1 MRDSQNGCLS
11 FENLNLKWMIT
22 RGTPMAEETSNWP
35 ATNISTRSTA
45 CLSPVLLIIASS
57 SLALPSVGADD
68 TAQCN
73 NGADL
78 PGCWMVLSFCFDMC
92 HMPVPVTVLQ
102 HVIKY
107 FEQYVCIYIYIYMYT
122 IPVQTIGVPRRNCE
136 PFLPICVQSPSSKC
150 TNRYCCA
157 LQNVWFGQLRE
168 RLSSNL
174 AMYSC
179 SCTQSIVWK
188 MYNHVY
194 IYIYM

>member
-45 CLSPVLLIIASS
+45 CLSPGLLIIASS
-57 SLALPSVGADD
+57 SLALPAVGADD

-107 FEQYVCIYIYIYMYT
+107 FEQYVCIYVYVYVYNSCANHRCTQKKLRALSSDMRSESKQQMHQ
-122 IPVQTIGVPRRNCE
+122 PVLLCT
-136 PFLPICVQSPSSKC
+136 SKC
-150 TNRYCCA
+150 LIWPITRAAEQQPSYVQ
-157 LQNVWFGQLRE
+157 LLLHSVYRVENV
-168 RLSSNL
+168 
-174 AMYSC
+174 
-179 SCTQSIVWK
+179 
-188 MYNHVY
+188 
-194 IYIYM
+194 